1 MKMAKGRSGV
11 DASPASNKKG
21 NEVLL
26 QNEKGSLLIQKS

>member
-26 QNEKGSLLIQKS
+26 QNENQPQRKAVC